1 MDEFE
6 RAYRITEDDRRY
18 LRELR
23 KEQKELTERIK
34 LAEKRLET
42 SMNTFL
48 DME

>member
-6 RAYRITEDDRRY
+6 RAYNKTEKDRQY

-23 KEQKELTERIK
+23 KEQKELTEKIK
-34 LAEKRLET
+34 LAEKRLEI
-42 SMNTFL
+42 SRNTFL